1 MPAAKQNQ
9 TTSVV
14 IADQHSVT
22 RWGVRAVLGRQRG
35 FRVVGEASNGREA
48 LRLVKKHDPDVLITD
63 IKMLK
68 LNGLSAARQL
78 LDQHSRTQVLI
89 LTAVMGE
96 YEYHMAMQAEVSGYL
111 LKSDEIDGLPAA
123 VRKIHQGGT
132 SYAKEVE
139 EYFKIHR
146 RDPKLRRNFTPREDE
161 VFQLV
166 GEYCTTKEI
175 AEELKISTKTVEVFV
190 TSLMKK
196 LRIHSRLELAAYAAS
211 TGITGN

>member
-1 MPAAKQNQ
+1 MPAAK
-9 TTSVV
+9 TTKTTTIV

-132 SYAKEVE
+132 SYAPAVA
-139 EYFKIHR
+139 EYFNIHKG
-146 RDPKLRRNFTPREDE
+146 DPQLRRKFTPREEE
-161 VFQLV
+161 VLQLA
-166 GEYCTTKEI
+166 GEHNANKDI
-175 AEELKISTKTVEVFV
+175 ADELKISIKTVDVFV
-190 TSLMKK
+190 QSLMKK
-196 LRIHSRLELAAYAAS
+196 LGFNKRSELAAFAAS
-211 TGITGN
+211 TGFTGN